1 MSCVVSIHQPAYLPW
16 LGYFDKIKR
25 ADKFIYLDTVQF
37 QKNSFQNRN
46 KIRTPQGSIWLT
58 VPVRT
63 SGALYDTA
71 LKDVSIDNTTA
82 WQRKHLGG
90 IQANYA
96 RARCFDGI
104 IERIRP
110 FYVREWGHL
119 SYLCFEMLSL
129 FLKLLDIR
137 TPVVKASNLHATTGR
152 KSDLILELCRLA
164 GATHYLSGS
173 LGRDYLDVAAFS
185 AAGISVEFQDYAHP
199 TYTQAFPGFLPYMGV
214 IDLLMCETAPGNVI
228 WARDRQLSQCNR
240 SR

>member
-25 ADKFIYLDTVQF
+25 SDKFIYLDTVQF

-71 LKDVSIDNTTA
+71 LKDLPIDNATA

-90 IQANYA
+90 IQGNYA
-96 RARCFDGI
+96 RARSFDI
-104 IERIRP
+104 VIEHLRP
-110 FYVREWGHL
+110 FYLRDWDRL
-119 SYLCFEMLSL
+119 SGLCFEMLSL
-129 FLKLLDIR
+129 FLRLLDIA
-137 TPVVKASNLHATTGR
+137 TPVVKASDLPPTAAR
-152 KSDLILELCRLA
+152 KSDLVLDLCRRA

-199 TYTQAFPGFLPYMGV
+199 TYTQAFPGFLPFMGV
-214 IDLLMCETAPGNVI
+214 IDLLMCETASGKLI
-228 WARDRQLSQCNR
+228 
-240 SR
+240 